1 VTNDRSGLETWTLR
15 PGWTRDAGIPEPMV
29 IGLQPFISLKKIVLA
44 GDSVILLSKY
54 APVALPLVNHMFVSL

>member
-1 VTNDRSGLETWTLR
+1 
-15 PGWTRDAGIPEPMV
+15 MV

-54 APVALPLVNHMFVSL
+54 ASVALTLPVHKFAS